1 MKIFAIYRE
10 GKLMQ
15 YRRLIL
21 TLTLLLICSPGMA
34 AESPLLLATQ
44 EYPPYIINTD
54 QGAQGLAVD
63 IVITA
68 FSRIGQPVRFG
79 FYPFARGLNMVLNG
93 EADGFF
99 SIKKT
104 PEREKSL
111 LFPKKALI
119 NQDYVFFV
127 RKDSKWR
134 FNGSLD
140 SLADARIGVVHATSY
155 GTRFDAAAQAG
166 SFKKLDP
173 ASNNTMTFRKL
184 LAGRVDAVICSRLV
198 GLYHLG
204 VLNGLNE
211 AEVSGPP
218 VETTVSYMVF
228 SRHKDY
234 ALLSRQFDQAME
246 SMERDGTLEKLLTA
260 HKLPQ
265 ARVPARRR

>member
-1 MKIFAIYRE
+1 MI
-10 GKLMQ
+10 
-15 YRRLIL
+15 
-21 TLTLLLICSPGMA
+21 
-34 AESPLLLATQ
+34 LATQ

-63 IVITA
+63 IVRTA
-68 FSRIGQPVRFG
+68 FSRIGQPVKFE

-104 PEREKSL
+104 PERESSL

-155 GTRFDAAAQAG
+155 GNRFDSAVQAG
-166 SFKKLDP
+166 RFKKLDP

-198 GLYHLG
+198 GLYYLRM
-204 VLNGLNE
+204 LNGLNDV
-211 AEVSGPP
+211 EVSGPP
-218 VETTVSYMVF
+218 IETTVSYMVF

-234 ALLSRQFDQAME
+234 ASLSRHFDQAME
-246 SMERDGTLEKLLTA
+246 SMERDGTLEKMFAT
-260 HKLPQ
+260 HQLPQ
-265 ARVPARRR
+265 ARIPPKRR